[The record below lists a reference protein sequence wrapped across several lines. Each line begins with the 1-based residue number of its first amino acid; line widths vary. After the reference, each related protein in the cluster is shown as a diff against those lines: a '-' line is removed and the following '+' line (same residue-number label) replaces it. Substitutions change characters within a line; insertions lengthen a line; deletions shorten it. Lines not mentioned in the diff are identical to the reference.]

1 MKKNYI
7 LFLMAFLCAFVSG
20 FGQTTVSYD
29 FSTGGATSGT
39 LDANISFG
47 SFKNNG
53 TSNPALNGGQ
63 LRLYQ
68 NATKGGSIIIYAS
81 NDMIITSVI
90 VHASGTT
97 GPAGYDVD
105 GSFVSNLVTS
115 TTYTMNGLSATSSVE
130 FFQKDGSSSNRIY
143 IDSFEVTYMSTS
155 TDTELNF
162 ASTTYT
168 ASEGDSMISLC
179 VDIIN
184 ESATPTTA
192 NVVLTSS
199 STPHIT
205 YSTTGVTFPANSS
218 TSQCVTI
225 NIADNTDCFDATD
238 YILEIQS
245 VNGGSSASAG
255 SDNKTTLSIS
265 DNDGTNGAIKTL
277 SFETGDDWG
286 YSGTGQLEDDFNK
299 YNGTMSYEMNNNES
313 IELDNVSLVGYTN
326 VTLSVAYAATG
337 VDGSDDLD
345 LEISYDGGSTY
356 TDTKLIDGSSNYN
369 LNINTVG
376 TVARNPV
383 QANPYIVN
391 IPSTETQIRIRFSD
405 HYADGSDYYYVDDII
420 LSGESCSTPMPEI
433 NILGNTTDIPDGNT
447 AIATTD
453 NTDFGDV
460 LITTDTSSNTFT
472 IQNTGTLDLDLTS
485 VTSSNNSV
493 FTISGTTSAI
503 IAAGNSVTFTVTFA
517 PSTIGTATST
527 ITILSDDTD
536 EATYTFNVEGNG
548 IAIPSI
554 ILHSE
559 NPAVTATNLQADDNI
574 ENTPIYAFDLS
585 VTNYEAELTAFNF
598 TTSGT
603 ATNADINSLKAWYS
617 TDATFNITDTN
628 LDNITTTLGTGIHS
642 FSGLS
647 QTIANGNTGYIFIT
661 ASLPCN
667 ATNGNTIIVNAITT
681 ADLTFTTGNKSGIAY
696 PSGTHIITEVP
707 PNNIT
712 NLTTVNCENNGVN
725 LSWTDATGCYDNYL
739 VVASTTSENAPT
751 GNSFT
756 ANTTYGSGTTYENG
770 YVVYQGSG
778 TSTSISSL
786 TNGTQYYYTVFTR
799 NGSSWSSGVSVNCTP
814 NIAYCDPSSWSSS
827 DSEIEGVLLTGENN
841 AIAFSSTN
849 ICTNT
854 VQDNTSMSADL
865 AEGNAYILTVEF
877 GDCNDG
883 TYYNGAGAVWIDW
896 NQDGD
901 FDDTGELIGTAT
913 INFSGSN
920 INVDFTINVPSGQTL
935 GNYRM
940 RIIQD
945 EGGTEAAIDPCTN
958 PGYGTIAD
966 YTIEVITSCT
976 PTHTFTSMLPTSG
989 PEETEITVTGTG
1001 FTAST
1006 TANFDGINATVDFVD
1021 ATTLIVHVPAGA
1033 TTSTITLIE
1042 TGCNLQTGIFT
1053 IIEAGGSCVSTSGSF
1068 SDLIISEVYDSES
1081 NNAWYMEVYNP
1092 TDATI
1097 DLLAGNY
1104 KIERYGDYTD
1114 TTPDRTIALTG
1125 TIAPYTVYTLRL
1137 GDSGNPCNTIS
1148 FDQTLIA
1155 QGINESDKIIL
1166 TKQDIA
1172 LDTVYTPNNKGY
1184 SIYRDPTSTGPVSTY
1199 SASDWTTLNNET
1211 CTGLGIF
1218 NYTLSITSPLISAI
1232 TDTSDCTLLDF
1243 SITATEGDTSTTGD
1257 LSYQWYYNDGVSTT
1271 WTAVTSTLPTGYTIL
1286 GEAGNNLL
1294 IEGDTNSLSHLNS
1307 HQFYCEV
1314 TEAGSCKVTSNA
1326 EKTNANATTW
1336 NGTVWSHGAPDI
1348 NTVAVIDGN
1357 YNTTINGS
1365 FSACTLLINAGK
1377 TLTITSNEYTE
1388 IYFEVTNN
1396 GIFNIENNGS
1406 LVQIDDDAINT
1417 GKISMKRTTAI
1428 KKLDYVYWSS
1438 PVTGF
1443 NVNAIS
1449 PDTPTSRIYKW
1460 NATAYNYYLT
1470 QGDWESAAGDTMA
1483 AGMGYIVRGP
1493 NSYDTTTTSY
1503 TANFNNGVPHNGV
1516 YNVSVLRGLNLS
1528 LDFNDD
1534 DWNLLGNPYPSA
1546 ISADAFL
1553 LDPVNAASLDG
1564 FINIWTHGTLPT
1576 DTILSPFYE
1585 LFGINY
1591 TADDY
1596 ITYNAS
1602 GTSSGPGTFDG
1613 YIAAGQAFMVN
1624 TVDSPLIISLNTTL
1638 NAQFNN
1644 SMRDKVHDN
1653 TQFYRTATQST
1664 AVSKHRIW
1672 LDLTPQNGTT
1682 TRILTG
1688 YIDGATDDRDR
1699 IYDAVVD
1706 QQNFYSTINDEA
1718 FVIQGKGLP
1727 FVDTDTIP
1735 LGVNLT
1741 ESGSHTISIAAVDGL
1756 FETENQNIYIK
1767 DNLTHLTFNIT
1778 NTPYIFTSEAGI
1790 FNERFEIVFRQESL
1804 TLKDHMLTIK
1814 DIKITELSN
1823 GNVQFSVA
1831 SNVTI
1836 KTIQIIDI
1844 VGRTLYQLQGN
1855 SNSEIYTLLAL
1866 SNATY
1871 IAKVTLSN
1879 GQIISKKAVKRY

>member
-47 SFKNNG
+47 SFKNSG

-68 NATKGGSIIIYAS
+68 NATKGGSIIIYPS
-81 NDMIITSVI
+81 NDIIITSVI

-97 GPAGYDVD
+97 GPAGYNVD

-130 FFQKDGSSSNRIY
+130 FFQKDGSNSNRIY
-143 IDSFEVTYMSTS
+143 IDSFEVTYMSAS

-192 NVVLTSS
+192 DVFLTSS
-199 STPHIT
+199 SAPHIT
-205 YSTTGVTFPANSS
+205 YSTTGITFPANSS

-225 NIADNTDCFDATD
+225 NIADNTDCFDTTD
-238 YILEIQS
+238 YIFEIQS
-245 VNGGSSASAG
+245 VSGGSNASAG
-255 SDNKTTLSIS
+255 SDNETTLSIS

-337 VDGSDDLD
+337 VDSGDDLN

-376 TVARNPV
+376 TVARNPI

-405 HYADGSDYYYVDDII
+405 HGADGSDYYYVDDII
-420 LSGESCSTPMPEI
+420 LSGENCSTPMPEI

-460 LITTDTSSNTFT
+460 LITTDTNPNTFT

-493 FTISGTTSAI
+493 FTISGTTSAT
-503 IAAGNSVTFTVTFA
+503 IAAGNSVTFTVTFT

-536 EATYTFNVEGNG
+536 EATYTFNVAGNG
-548 IAIPSI
+548 VDIPTI
-554 ILHSE
+554 ILNSA
-559 NPAVTATNLQADDNI
+559 NPAVSPKILQADGSVDN
-574 ENTPIYAFDLS
+574 TVIYTFNLS
-585 VTNYEAELTAFNF
+585 VSNYETVLTAFDF

-603 ATNADINSLKAWYS
+603 AVNSNITNFKAYYSTNATLEVGTYI
-617 TDATFNITDTN
+617 F
-628 LDNITTTLGTGIHS
+628 LDNVTTGKGAGTHTFTG
-642 FSGLS
+642 FT
-647 QTIANGNTGYIFIT
+647 QPIANNTTGYIFIT
-661 ASLPCN
+661 VDLPCG
-667 ATNGNTIIVNAITT
+667 ATDGNTIIVDAITT
-681 ADLTFTTGNKSGIAY
+681 NDLTFTNGTVTGIAY
-696 PSGTHIITEVP
+696 PSGTHTIKEAIPSNIITFA
-707 PNNIT
+707 
-712 NLTTVNCENNGVN
+712 TTDCENGSVA
-725 LSWTDATGCYDNYL
+725 LSWTDTTGCEDNYL
-739 VVASTTSENAPT
+739 IIASTSPLTTSPT
-751 GNSFT
+751 GNGSTYT
-756 ANTTYGSGTTYENG
+756 ANATYGLGTAYDSGFIVYEDN
-770 YVVYQGSG
+770 G
-778 TSTSISSL
+778 TSVGITGL
-786 TNGTQYYYTVFTR
+786 TNGTLYYYTAFTR
-799 NGSSWSSGVSVNCTP
+799 NGTSWSSGVSVNCTP
-814 NIAYCDPSSWSSS
+814 QLDYCTSYG
-827 DSEIEGVLLTGENN
+827 EGWNSTGITNVNLNTIDNDTNSNN
-841 AIAFSSTN
+841 AYTDYTATQSTGLNTDSTYQLDVRVSTN
-849 ICTNT
+849 
-854 VQDNTSMSADL
+854 
-865 AEGNAYILTVEF
+865 GYY
-877 GDCNDG
+877 
-883 TYYNGAGAVWIDW
+883 TYVIAWIDW
-896 NQDGD
+896 NQNGD
-901 FDDTGELIGTAT
+901 FTDAGEEYLLGNTDTD
-913 INFSGSN
+913 GSLDLAPLS
-920 INVDFTINVPSGQTL
+920 ITVPSGAAI
-935 GNYRM
+935 GNTRM
-940 RIIQD
+940 RVSANSDSGIS
-945 EGGTEAAIDPCTN
+945 GYTN
-958 PGYGTIAD
+958 PCDTFAYGEVED
-966 YTIEVITSCT
+966 YTIEVINSCT

-989 PEETEITVTGTG
+989 PEETEITVKGTG

-1006 TANFDGINATVDFVD
+1006 TANFDGINAIVDFVD
-1021 ATTLIVHVPAGA
+1021 TTTLIVYVPTGA
-1033 TTSTITLIE
+1033 TTSMITLAE
-1042 TGCNLQTGIFT
+1042 TGCNLQTEIFT
-1053 IIEAGGSCVSTSGSF
+1053 KIEAGGSCPSPTEF
-1068 SDLIISEVYDSES
+1068 TELIISEVYDS
-1081 NNAWYMEVYNP
+1081 NAANVWYMELYNP
-1092 TDATI
+1092 TNSTI
-1097 DLLAGNY
+1097 DLSTYA
-1104 KIERYGDYTD
+1104 IERYSETANSGAGGVT
-1114 TTPDRTIALTG
+1114 RTVLLSG
-1125 TIAPYTVYTLRL
+1125 TLAANTVYTLNL
-1137 GDSGNPCNTIS
+1137 GSSTSTCTGITYDATEPG
-1148 FDQTLIA
+1148 D
-1155 QGINESDKIIL
+1155 GINEDDSMHLTNNGVII
-1166 TKQDIA
+1166 DIVKA
-1172 LDTVYTPNNKGY
+1172 PGNTGY
-1184 SIYRDPTSTGPVSTY
+1184 SILRNPDATGPTSAY
-1199 SASDWTTLNNET
+1199 NAADWITSSSES
-1211 CTGLGIF
+1211 CADLGIF
-1218 NYTLSITSPLISAI
+1218 STTTTGNTAPTITSITDA
-1232 TDTSDCTLLDF
+1232 SDCTLLDF
-1243 SITATEGDTSTTGD
+1243 SITATEGDTSTIGD
-1257 LSYQWYYNDGVSTT
+1257 LTYQWYYNDGVNTS

-1294 IEGDTNSLSHLNS
+1294 IEGDTNYLSHLNS
-1307 HQFYCEV
+1307 HQFYCKV
-1314 TEAGSCKVTSNA
+1314 TEAGSCTVISNA

-1357 YNTTINGS
+1357 YNTTTNGS
-1365 FSACTLLINAGK
+1365 FSACSLLINSGK
-1377 TLTITSNEYTE
+1377 TLTITSNEYAE

-1417 GKISMKRTTAI
+1417 GNISMKRTTAI

-1443 NVNAIS
+1443 NVNTIS

-1493 NSYDTTTTSY
+1493 NSYNTTTTDY
-1503 TANFNNGVPHNGV
+1503 TANFNDGVPHNGV
-1516 YNVSVLRGLNLS
+1516 YNVSVFRGLNLS

-1644 SMRDKVHDN
+1644 SMRDKGHDN
-1653 TQFYRTATQST
+1653 TQFYRIATQST

-1672 LDLTPQNGTT
+1672 LDLTPQNSTT

-1804 TLKDHMLTIK
+1804 TLKDHMFTIK
-1814 DIKITELSN
+1814 DLKITELSN
-1823 GNVQFSVA
+1823 GDVQFSVA

-1855 SNSEIYTLLAL
+1855 SNSEIYTLSAL